1 MRKRIKDGKLQ
12 YRVKEYKY
20 YNFHY
25 SSFLI
30 SLDISLTIYFSYFSS
45 YSFSIECYK
54 PLLLHHFLCPFF
66 FSPFFI
72 FRSALSLSLSFL
84 LILLLLFPNIM
95 FIPPSSY
102 RHYYQLLTF
111 HTFSSSPLPLS
122 LLFCFIPII
131 SFRFSSCFYLT
142 ILRLLLD
149 IFR

>member
-1 MRKRIKDGKLQ
+1 MESCSIKAKDINIAIFIIHL
-12 YRVKEYKY
+12 
-20 YNFHY
+20 FW
-25 SSFLI
+25 FLWTSRWQFI
-30 SLDISLTIYFSYFSS
+30 SLIFHLILFPSS
-45 YSFSIECYK
+45 VTS
-54 PLLLHHFLCPFF
+54 LLLLSHFLCPFF

-72 FRSALSLSLSFL
+72 FRSAIPLALSFL
-84 LILLLLFPNIM
+84 LILLLLFPNVM
-95 FIPPSSY
+95 FIPPSFY
-102 RHYYQLLTF
+102 RQYYQLLTF